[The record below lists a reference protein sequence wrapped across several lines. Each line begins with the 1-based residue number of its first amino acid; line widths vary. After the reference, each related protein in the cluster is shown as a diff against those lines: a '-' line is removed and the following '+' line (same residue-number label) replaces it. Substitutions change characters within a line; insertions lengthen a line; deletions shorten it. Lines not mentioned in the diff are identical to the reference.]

1 MGVKKQMGLIES
13 SNISFGHMI
22 KLENYEE
29 QLEAIVT
36 DFLERKDIL
45 LSNLPDGGVLSI
57 LIKVYSE
64 DVSLIKINEIILM
77 IYQYLDEEQQ
87 VESTNSF
94 EENQELKDYF
104 SLTLIER

>member
-1 MGVKKQMGLIES
+1 
-13 SNISFGHMI
+13 MI

-45 LSNLPDGGVLSI
+45 LSNLPDKGVLSI

-64 DVSLIKINEIILM
+64 DVSLIKINEIILK
-77 IYQYLDEEQQ
+77 IYQYLDEDQQ